1 MEKPSKPLRPAQSI
15 DKGAAGIA
23 GAADGGLRP
32 DDPLVLELG
41 SQTGGPLSVSSH
53 KNKEGPM
60 SQRPFSDK
68 LAAEVIA
75 TQLATIKRLEDR
87 AEVSEARVTAA
98 EAQNKQLQGLVNIVG
113 AHEAEGRALL
123 A

>member
-1 MEKPSKPLRPAQSI
+1 
-15 DKGAAGIA
+15 
-23 GAADGGLRP
+23 
-32 DDPLVLELG
+32 
-41 SQTGGPLSVSSH
+41 
-53 KNKEGPM
+53 M